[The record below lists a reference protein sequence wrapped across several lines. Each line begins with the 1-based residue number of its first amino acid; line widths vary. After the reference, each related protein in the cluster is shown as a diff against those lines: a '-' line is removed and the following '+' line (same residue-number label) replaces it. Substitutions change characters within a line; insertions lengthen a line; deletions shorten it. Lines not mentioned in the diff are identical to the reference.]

1 VTGDIVSITG
11 IGLITPLGGNCEE
24 TFRSLL
30 EGEFIT
36 CDSRAKF
43 ADGQGGKVNELALAA
58 AWEALRQ
65 AGWRDWS
72 EPSAIIAGTSK
83 GDIESWIEQIENLQA
98 NRPAVYPWG
107 TRLGLGDLA
116 ATVAEKL
123 GAEQCIRL
131 TYSAACASALHAL
144 IRAVMMI
151 RSGEIERALVVA
163 AESSLH
169 PLFVGCFDRLG
180 VLAKAGEP
188 CRPFDVHRR
197 GFHISQCAAAVCLES
212 SRSAQGRGI
221 ATIERIGLAGDAF
234 HITGSDP
241 TAATLA
247 KVLKCVVGPDAL
259 DLIHAHGTG
268 TVAND
273 ATELAAISSVLCS
286 SSPCPNVYSHKAA
299 LGHSLGASGLVSLV
313 LSCMMH
319 QQGVVLPNI
328 CTADA
333 MVHEK
338 LAVCRADSRRAV
350 QRSVVISSGFGGA
363 IGVVGLRSD

>member
-1 VTGDIVSITG
+1 MIAITG
-11 IGLITPLGGNCEE
+11 TGLITPLGGNCEE
-24 TFRSLL
+24 TFQSLL
-30 EGEFIT
+30 EGKFIT

-43 ADGQGGKVNELALAA
+43 ADGQGGNVNQLALAA
-58 AWEALRQ
+58 AREALGQ
-65 AGWRDWS
+65 AGWEDWAV
-72 EPSAIIAGTSK
+72 PSAIIAGTSK
-83 GDIESWIEQIENLQA
+83 GDIESWIEQIDNLQA
-98 NRPAVYPWG
+98 DRPAAYPWG

-123 GAEQCIRL
+123 GAGRCIRL

-151 RSGEIERALVVA
+151 RSGEVERALVVA

-169 PLFVGCFDRLG
+169 PLFLACFDRLG

-188 CRPFDVHRR
+188 CRPFDVYRR
-197 GFHISQCAAAVCLES
+197 GFHVSQCAAAVCLES
-212 SRSAQGRGI
+212 SQSAQGRGI

-247 KVLKCVVGPDAL
+247 KVLKCVVGPDAR

-273 ATELAAISSVLCS
+273 AAELAAISSVLCS
-286 SSPCPNVYSHKAA
+286 LSPCRNVYSHKAA

-319 QQGVVLPNI
+319 QRGVVLPNI

-333 MVHEK
+333 IAHEK
-338 LAVCRADSRRAV
+338 LAICRVVSKRPI